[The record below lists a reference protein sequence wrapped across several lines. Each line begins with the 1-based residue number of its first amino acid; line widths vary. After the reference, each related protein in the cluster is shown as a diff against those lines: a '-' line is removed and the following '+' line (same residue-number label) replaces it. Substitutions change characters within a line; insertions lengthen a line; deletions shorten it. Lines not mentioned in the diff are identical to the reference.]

1 VKVVQFM
8 TLTGVGLGFLYL
20 PSEVGVNYWF
30 EKHRVIA
37 AGLAG
42 CGAGIGNLVL
52 PPVLDFL
59 IEEFGWRN
67 TCIFLSGL
75 GKYKTATT
83 RKHAKDKMN

>member
-1 VKVVQFM
+1 V
-8 TLTGVGLGFLYL
+8 
-20 PSEVGVNYWF
+20 PSEVEVNYWF

-67 TCIFLSGL
+67 TCVLLSGL
-75 GKYKTATT
+75 GKRSSPSPTSSCANISVT
-83 RKHAKDKMN
+83 